1 MLRLR
6 DLGANTPS
14 GVPYTKEEILALVRK
29 GKQRGH
35 ILGIDE
41 MLASRDKTIDEA
53 KEEAKRTKR
62 ELSLLRRVVM
72 SDNRMSHM
80 FTHLGSQS
88 EIDGGSESGSGGG
101 GDDEPGGDEDA
112 GGDDDI

>member
-35 ILGIDE
+35 ILG
-41 MLASRDKTIDEA
+41 DKTIDQA